1 MLDPRFTIHGASQLF
16 ASGAIRSRELVDFFL
31 QRIDRWNE
39 RINAMISIDR
49 DTAIESAERCDA
61 MRSRGESL
69 PPLCG
74 VPIALKDI
82 LCTRSQPTTCGSR
95 MLEHYVSPFDAHV
108 VSQLHRSGAILI
120 GKTNLDEFAMGGS
133 TETSIFGP
141 SRNPWDQDRTCGGS
155 SGGSAAAVAAGFAS
169 AAIGTDTGGSIRQP
183 AAFCGVCGLKPTYG
197 RVSRYGLIAYGSS
210 LDVAGVFAHDLQDVA
225 ILLQCIA
232 GHDSR
237 DSTSLDATVPN
248 YHAALQGP
256 RQPLR
261 IGLIREHLDSD
272 GLHPEIR
279 RAVASAIDVFR
290 ASGAQIIDISLPH
303 SKYCIPAYYIIAPCE
318 ASSNLAR
325 YDGAHYGFRAAATH
339 RGTKIATLD
348 DMYDSTRSEGFGPEV
363 RRRILLGTYAL
374 SAGYYD
380 AYYLKALKV
389 RRMIR
394 NDYDAAFG
402 QVDILLGPTTP
413 NPAFRLGEKVN
424 DPIQLYLEDLF
435 TVGANLAGIPALS
448 VPMGKTSDGLPIGMQ
463 LQAPPLHE
471 SRLLA
476 AGFRYHSEIGY
487 VPSIPDPLV
496 EVQA

>member
-1 MLDPRFTIHGASQLF
+1 MLDPRFTVHGARRLLD
-16 ASGAIRSRELVDFFL
+16 SGSIRSRELVEFFL

-39 RINAMISIDR
+39 PIRAMISVDR
-49 DTAIESAERCDA
+49 DAALEAADRCDA
-61 MRSRGESL
+61 LRARGESV

-74 VPIALKDI
+74 IPIGLKDI
-82 LCTRSQPTTCGSR
+82 LCTRSSPTTCGSR

-108 VSQLHRSGAILI
+108 VSQLQQSGAILI

-141 SRNPWDQDRTCGGS
+141 SRNPWDNERTCGGS

-210 LDVAGVFAHDLQDVA
+210 LDVAGVFAHDLQDAA
-225 ILLQCIA
+225 ILLQAIA
-232 GHDSR
+232 GHDAR
-237 DSTSLDATVPN
+237 DSTSLVANVPD
-248 YHAALQGP
+248 YAAAMTDS

-261 IGLIREHLDSD
+261 IGRIREHLDSE

-279 RAVASAIDVFR
+279 QGIESAIEVFR
-290 ASGAQIIDISLPH
+290 SAGAKIVDISLPH

-325 YDGAHYGFRAAATH
+325 YDGAHYGFRAAAS
-339 RGTKIATLD
+339 RSGAKVATLD
-348 DMYDSTRSEGFGPEV
+348 AMYEATRSEGFGPEV

-394 NDYDAAFG
+394 NDYDAAFE
-402 QVDILLGPTTP
+402 QVDLLIGPTTP
-413 NPAFRLGEKVN
+413 NPAFRLGEKLN
-424 DPIQLYLEDLF
+424 DPVQLYLEDLF

-448 VPMGKTSDGLPIGMQ
+448 IPLGCTRDGLPIGMQ
-463 LQAPPLHE
+463 LQAPALQE
-471 SRLLA
+471 GMLLA
-476 AGFRYHSEIGY
+476 AGHRYHTSIGY
-487 VPSIPDPLV
+487 EPSIPAPYG
-496 EVQA
+496 VQA

>member
-1 MLDPRFTIHGASQLF
+1 MLDPRFTILGASRLF
-16 ASGAIRSRELVDFFL
+16 ASGAIRSRELVEFFL

-39 RINAMISIDR
+39 SIHAMVFIDR
-49 DTAIESAERCDA
+49 DAALESAERCDA

-74 VPIALKDI
+74 VPIAIKDI
-82 LCTRSQPTTCGSR
+82 LCTQFSPTTCGSR

-108 VSQLHRSGAILI
+108 VSQLRRSGAILI

-133 TETSIFGP
+133 TETSIFGS
-141 SRNPWDQDRTCGGS
+141 SRNPWDLDRTCGGS

-169 AAIGTDTGGSIRQP
+169 GAIGTDTGGSIRQP
-183 AAFCGVCGLKPTYG
+183 AAFCGVVGLKPTYG
-197 RVSRYGLIAYGSS
+197 RVSRWGLIAYGSS
-210 LDVAGVFAHDLQDVA
+210 LDVAGVFAHDLQDAAV
-225 ILLQCIA
+225 LLECIA
-232 GHDSR
+232 GHDRR
-237 DSTSLDATVPN
+237 DSTSLDAPVPGLVAATQAA
-248 YHAALQGP
+248 HA
-256 RQPLR
+256 PLR
-261 IGLIREHLDSD
+261 IGIVREHLESP

-279 RAVASAIDVFR
+279 RAIDSAIDVFR

-325 YDGAHYGFRAAATH
+325 YDGAHYGFRATTT
-339 RGTKIATLD
+339 RSGSKVATLD
-348 DMYDSTRSEGFGPEV
+348 DMYESTRSEGFGPEV

-413 NPAFRLGEKVN
+413 SPAFRLGEKIN
-424 DPIQLYLEDLF
+424 DPVQLYLEDLF

-448 VPMGKTSDGLPIGMQ
+448 IPSGKTPDGLPIGMQ
-463 LQAPPLHE
+463 LQGPALHE
-471 SRLLA
+471 SKLLA

-487 VPSIPDPLV
+487 LPSIPESF